1 MIQSPKKYVELPF
14 ILIVIVLTGLAARWF
29 SWPGFATHD
38 TLFITREA
46 VEGHYTTY
54 HPLLNVL
61 LIRLLAVPFD
71 SYWLYTSFQIIWC
84 CAVLYRSFIHSLY
97 RQVSPGA
104 AWIAVLLW
112 ALSLH
117 TLLYLG
123 IIWKDVLIAY
133 GLVFIAALIYRLR
146 SQPDYRPTPLDAVL
160 LGVCLFLCL
169 GLRHGMAF
177 NAILVPALIGWRR
190 VVIARRLWV
199 PMALAL
205 LGFAAL
211 QMLGSTRLVQND
223 DAHLLSLKISA
234 VSQPFLGIVT
244 NKNGYTSDDYDYDR
258 RLAERTFGKAYAE
271 EFTPDY
277 FRNNVA
283 PASKG
288 ELEHAY
294 HAILKRTPRLCA
306 TNFSL
311 CVSARTQMFLGTLQ
325 PSTSFGGM
333 TFYDL
338 GTFEECGS
346 VFGMSPAQCAVLD
359 KFETSEKSKAALGLQ
374 RGVQARLV
382 ESRALFV
389 KLLAWNLLPALA
401 LLAAM
406 LVFGRAFSPAWL
418 VAAFFAVQLALPF
431 MTAMAN
437 DFRYYYFL
445 FPFAV
450 VFAPQAIDE
459 MLKAIRSKRN
469 VSGDD

>member
-1 MIQSPKKYVELPF
+1 
-14 ILIVIVLTGLAARWF
+14 
-29 SWPGFATHD
+29 
-38 TLFITREA
+38 
-46 VEGHYTTY
+46 
-54 HPLLNVL
+54 
-61 LIRLLAVPFD
+61 
-71 SYWLYTSFQIIWC
+71 
-84 CAVLYRSFIHSLY
+84 
-97 RQVSPGA
+97 
-104 AWIAVLLW
+104 LW
-112 ALSLH
+112 AVSLH

-146 SQPDYRPTPLDAVL
+146 SQTDYQPTLLDAAL

-169 GLRHGMAF
+169 GLRHGMVF

-190 VVIARRLWV
+190 VVMARRLWV

-211 QMLGSTRLVQND
+211 QMLGSTRLVKND

-258 RLAERTFGKAYAE
+258 MLAERTFGKAYAE

-277 FRNNVA
+277 FRNNVV
-283 PASKG
+283 PASKD

-294 HAILKRTPRLCA
+294 RAILKRTPRLCA

-338 GTFEECGS
+338 GTFEECGN
-346 VFGMSPAQCAVLD
+346 VFGMSPAQCAVLE

-374 RGVQARLV
+374 RSVQVRLV
-382 ESRALFV
+382 ESRTPFV

-406 LVFGRAFSPAWL
+406 LVFGRAFSAAWL

-450 VFAPQAIDE
+450 VFAPQAIGE

-469 VSGDD
+469 VSGDE